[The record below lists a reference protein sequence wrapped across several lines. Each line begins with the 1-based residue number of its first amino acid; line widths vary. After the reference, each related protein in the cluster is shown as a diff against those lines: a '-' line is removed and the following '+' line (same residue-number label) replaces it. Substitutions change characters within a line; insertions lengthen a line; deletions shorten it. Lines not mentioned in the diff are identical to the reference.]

1 MACRS
6 GESAVE
12 VVVSVITSIVPHFVE
27 RPFMGQL
34 SSATK
39 GSRLLGFVGTAW
51 FNSVSWDCVS

>member
-1 MACRS
+1 M
-6 GESAVE
+6 E